1 MIEGTETNT
10 TKAAGTPEGAP
21 PAEGKAYAAPATQ
34 ADLDRIIEARLA
46 REREKFADYTELKTK
61 ASAYDEAEAKNKT
74 ELERAQEAAA
84 KAEARA
90 AKAEGD
96 ALRARIAGEKGVP
109 AGLLSGSTE
118 AELLASA
125 DQLLEFK
132 GAGQSKGAPPAG
144 AGADPNTPAE
154 RSAKD
159 TVDAA
164 LRR

>member
-1 MIEGTETNT
+1 MDKIQPGTADGTEENIQ
-10 TKAAGTPEGAP
+10 KIAALFPEVMTEVRESDGTLRHVVDYDALHELLGDG
-21 PAEGKAYAAPATQ
+21 AEGQ
-34 ADLDRIIEARLA
+34 
-46 REREKFADYTELKTK
+46 RERYQFTWPGK
-61 ASAYDEAEAKNKT
+61 
-74 ELERAQEAAA
+74 AAA